1 MKNRVHCIT
10 EEELQVI
17 KSFGCKVD
25 DYSMITEDGE
35 YVREFTIW
43 CNGQI
48 VGNEECTYTEVTN
61 NILQVRTGSIY
72 C

>member
-1 MKNRVHCIT
+1 MKNRINCIT
-10 EEELQVI
+10 EEELMAI
-17 KSFGCKVD
+17 RSFGCKVD
-25 DYSMITEDGE
+25 NHSFISENGE

-48 VGNEECTYTEVTN
+48 VGNEESTYTEVTN